1 MVRDDGDVEAYRTRH
16 IYEAICRRRHPGNE
30 LGLRAVDVKPFFHRN
45 VGASAWGLAIH
56 SEARMI
62 AVSSNL
68 HEVTIYAFALHD
80 NSAQDADDFEDLPAE
95 AWPVTRSTDPNIPEF
110 NAVDSRKQDQVR
122 IIQNGPT
129 NIPDIAFCNTGD
141 DTEGRWLLTTDI
153 SGTTRLWDVH
163 RLSREEMTKM
173 RWSSARAGS
182 GLRADSGLGFDGF
195 DRLNAGWGVLFL
207 DSRSFC
213 KVNNILDAV
222 GTHLSQHTA
231 DAQIWDISDAVQN
244 LPDQGPIYAQIAD
257 SQPNNVMDGNFND
270 PAPLAPI
277 PRSHPL
283 QTRDSPT
290 IPATH
295 AGPSNDVSSG
305 VDEDEEMD
313 EDEEIDENE
322 GSDSGQAADDSPE
335 GSEYTQDYTD
345 QELEEPAFLSIH
357 RDCNL
362 ALHDRLPCPI
372 LHTSLSNLYLFQPSP
387 AGTLPAGTPLLMLAD
402 PWQQSLP
409 LEHYWLQRMQRCNM
423 LAQIPSLSV
432 VIVGNQKGRVL
443 ILSLTQVHSMD
454 KHVYAFRIAHM
465 LPRRNQELAG
475 HRPMS
480 PLHGIAVGPMQGT
493 ENLPDNKKRWRLM
506 IMYQDH
512 TVLSYEFGKSDHDL
526 ELREV
531 MI

>member
-1 MVRDDGDVEAYRTRH
+1 MSKKSSQEVSLLVTGVQLGSQRYSKQHRDAGEVPKIAMWRCNLTGLSYVHNLYFVAYAGN
-16 IYEAICRRRHPGNE
+16 IYVFEPQFPTQELPPHP
-30 LGLRAVDVKPFFHRN
+30 
-45 VGASAWGLAIH
+45 
-56 SEARMI
+56 
-62 AVSSNL
+62 
-68 HEVTIYAFALHD
+68 AL
-80 NSAQDADDFEDLPAE
+80 
-95 AWPVTRSTDPNIPEF
+95 
-110 NAVDSRKQDQVR
+110 
-122 IIQNGPT
+122 II
-129 NIPDIAFCNTGD
+129 
-141 DTEGRWLLTTDI
+141 DTEPSASGLIGGYIDPREPRAINNLVLQFLDI